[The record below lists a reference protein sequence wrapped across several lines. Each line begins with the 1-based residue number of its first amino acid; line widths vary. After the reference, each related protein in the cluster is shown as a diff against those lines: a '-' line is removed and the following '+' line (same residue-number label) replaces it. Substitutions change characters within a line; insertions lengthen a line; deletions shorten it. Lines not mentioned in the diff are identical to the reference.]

1 MISTLV
7 KYINLE
13 IEAVTRPSFAAVD
26 GGSVH
31 CSVVNE

>member
-26 GGSVH
+26 GGIAY
-31 CSVVNE
+31 